1 MPSTDLLGGLD
12 SILEKVNGNSYS
24 SQFEMDLEVSR
35 LIRSAHDGHLTFSLC
50 SQSMFDYGV
59 NFPLVSISTD
69 GLSLPEVYTL
79 GM

>member
-12 SILEKVNGNSYS
+12 SILEKVNGNGYS

-35 LIRSAHDGHLTFSLC
+35 LIKAAHDGHLTFSLC
-50 SQSMFDYGV
+50 SQAMFDYGV
-59 NFPLVSISTD
+59 NLPLVSISSD